1 MLAEALLPSHPQN
14 ISVLKLGKDTLWCRQ
29 SEGSHA
35 SSKHTTLVTVA
46 AVGAS
51 RPPLC
56 FFLLSSSV
64 LKSATSCFLTGTR
77 AAPPS
82 QTRLRSEEDYTET
95 SQSSSL
101 WLELTVPQHD
111 SSVRLT
117 VDGNSVGWYEHNSV
131 CHTRGM

>member
-35 SSKHTTLVTVA
+35 SSKHTTL
-46 AVGAS
+46 
-51 RPPLC
+51 LC

-117 VDGNSVGWYEHNSV
+117 VDGNSVG
-131 CHTRGM
+131 